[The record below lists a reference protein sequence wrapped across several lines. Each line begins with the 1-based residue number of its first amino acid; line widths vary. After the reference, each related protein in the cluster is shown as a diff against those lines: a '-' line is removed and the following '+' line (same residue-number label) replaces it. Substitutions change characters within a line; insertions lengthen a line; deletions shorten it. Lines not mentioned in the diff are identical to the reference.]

1 MSNGIN
7 SKDNLQSPSTYEHIS
22 QTTYNNNQNQPV
34 QILSNQPVLY
44 QILPNQSNQNSNQPV
59 QYQIQPVQYQIL
71 TLQNPQVQYQVLPN
85 QQNQYQILP
94 NLNSQIQYNPQD
106 QNNIYV
112 PPVTDPSLKKLSECY
127 SVSVHNSYNYCCGRE
142 QYIVTGRTS
151 DGREINLFKIVES
164 SDACNKCLNSKFSK
178 PMNLKFYS
186 FEDNQLLNPLIEI
199 KEGRCYVCACIC
211 QDVCIGMNDI
221 EVKSSNNQLT
231 RIVKREKGC
240 CCGIEKKIYDIN
252 GNLLYF
258 IEYDNCS
265 CRIMIMF
272 LLIIFSVIFLI
283 IIAIV
288 AVLSRGNIG
297 GCNCCNERNV
307 IRNVY
312 DKYANVVGSIEIIKN
327 CCCDCYCACCCCYS
341 PIYCINFPISMDTHS
356 KLSLIGTAI
365 EMDYTNL

>member
-1 MSNGIN
+1 MLNEIN
-7 SKDNLQSPSTYEHIS
+7 SKGNLQSPSTYEQQPQII
-22 QTTYNNNQNQPV
+22 QINNQNQPV
-34 QILSNQPVLY
+34 QIISNQPVLY
-44 QILPNQSNQNSNQPV
+44 QILPIQPNQFSNQPV
-59 QYQIQPVQYQIL
+59 QYQIL
-71 TLQNPQVQYQVLPN
+71 NPQVQYQVLPN

-94 NLNSQIQYNPQD
+94 NLNSQIQYNPQN
-106 QNNIYV
+106 QNNIYN
-112 PPVTDPSLKKLSECY
+112 PPVTDLSLKKLSECI
-127 SVSVHNSYNYCCGRE
+127 SVNIHNCYNYCCGRE
-142 QYIVTGRTS
+142 QYIVTGKTS
-151 DGREINLFKIVES
+151 NGTEINLFKIVES

-221 EVKSSNNQLT
+221 EVKTSNNQLT

-265 CRIMIMF
+265 WRIMIIF

-283 IIAIV
+283 IIAIIV
-288 AVLSRGNIG
+288 VLSRGNVG

-327 CCCDCYCACCCCYS
+327 CCCDCNCACCCCYS
-341 PIYCINFPISMDTHS
+341 PIYCINFDISMDTNS

>member
-1 MSNGIN
+1 MSNEIN
-7 SKDNLQSPSTYEHIS
+7 SKGNLQSPSTYEQQPQII
-22 QTTYNNNQNQPV
+22 QINNQNQPV

-44 QILPNQSNQNSNQPV
+44 QILPNQSNQFSNQPV
-59 QYQIQPVQYQIL
+59 QYELQPVQYQIL
-71 TLQNPQVQYQVLPN
+71 NLQNPQV
-85 QQNQYQILP
+85 QYQILP
-94 NLNSQIQYNPQD
+94 NLNSQIQYNPQS
-106 QNNIYV
+106 QNNIYN
-112 PPVTDPSLKKLSECY
+112 PPVTDLSLKNLNECI
-127 SVSVHNSYNYCCGRE
+127 SVNIYNDYNYCCGRE
-142 QYIVTGRTS
+142 QYIVTGKTFN
-151 DGREINLFKIVES
+151 GTEINLFKIVES
-164 SDACNKCLNSKFSK
+164 SDECNKCLNSKFSK

-199 KEGRCYVCACIC
+199 KEGRCYICACIC

-221 EVKSSNNQLT
+221 EVKTSNNQLT
-231 RIVKREKGC
+231 RIVKREKGF
-240 CCGIEKKIYDIN
+240 CCGIVKKIYDIN

-265 CRIMIMF
+265 CRIMIIF

-283 IIAIV
+283 IIAII
-288 AVLSRGNIG
+288 AVLSRGNVG

-307 IRNVY
+307 IRHVY

-341 PIYCINFPISMDTHS
+341 PIYCINFPISMDTNS